1 MQRLRTVVLSVA
13 ALAILAAAP
22 THAAVLKLG
31 HVLPPAHNWHVA
43 ASGFADEVKAVT
55 AGRVEIKVFPNSQL
69 GTETA
74 MIEGLQLGTVEMG
87 LIGGAS
93 FQNIE
98 PKLGLEGLPYAFSD
112 HQHAYR
118 VFDGEAGNRLFGL
131 LEKKGIKG
139 LAWWE
144 NGFRNLTNSKRAITV
159 PDDLKGLKVRVTPD
173 KIRLDTFKALGA
185 LPVPMA
191 FAELYS
197 ALQQGA
203 VDGQENPLAII
214 FSSNFFEVQKHLSL
228 TNHVWSSATLVTAKG
243 VWDKVSAAD
252 QEAIQKVALTW
263 RDKQRKMVQESSDDF
278 LAKLKAKGMQVS
290 TPNNALFVKAVA
302 PVWKQYE
309 DVFGKEFFDM
319 IEKARK

>member
-1 MQRLRTVVLSVA
+1 
-13 ALAILAAAP
+13 
-22 THAAVLKLG
+22 
-31 HVLPPAHNWHVA
+31 
-43 ASGFADEVKAVT
+43 
-55 AGRVEIKVFPNSQL
+55 
-69 GTETA
+69 
-74 MIEGLQLGTVEMG
+74 
-87 LIGGAS
+87 
-93 FQNIE
+93 
-98 PKLGLEGLPYAFSD
+98 
-112 HQHAYR
+112 
-118 VFDGEAGNRLFGL
+118 
-131 LEKKGIKG
+131 
-139 LAWWE
+139 
-144 NGFRNLTNSKRAITV
+144 
-159 PDDLKGLKVRVTPD
+159 LKVRVTPD

-197 ALQQGA
+197 ALQQGT

-214 FSSNFFEVQKHLSL
+214 FSSNFFEVQKYLSL
-228 TNHVWSSATLVTAKG
+228 TNHVWSSATLVMAKG

-252 QEAIQKVALTW
+252 QQAIQKVAFTW

-309 DVFGKEFFDM
+309 DVLGKEFFDL